1 MPMPDDT
8 NYSDKRRSE
17 RVAANF
23 EVAFREI
30 SDEEASA
37 WAAAVPDEVAWPGA
51 PPTGKAPAGES
62 RQAPTPLS
70 GQTVNLSDGGLSMTG
85 DLQLLGDHRLERGK
99 KVMVQFSLPGYAEK
113 VSCAAVVAWSLE
125 GRGEKGKFTAGLMFL
140 GMLPGDLEK
149 IQDYVEHNQS

>member
-1 MPMPDDT
+1 MPDDS
-8 NYSDKRRSE
+8 NFSDKRRSE

-30 SDEEASA
+30 SEEEAAA
-37 WAAAVPDEVAWPGA
+37 WTASIPDEVPWPGV
-51 PPTGKAPAGES
+51 APAGL
-62 RQAPTPLS
+62 APEPHHAPAPLS

-85 DLQLLGDHRLERGK
+85 DLQLLGDHRLDRGK
-99 KVMVQFSLPGYAEK
+99 KLMVQFSLPGYAEK

-125 GRGEKGKFTAGLMFL
+125 GRGDKGKFTAGLMFL

-149 IQDYVEHNQS
+149 IQKYVEHSQ